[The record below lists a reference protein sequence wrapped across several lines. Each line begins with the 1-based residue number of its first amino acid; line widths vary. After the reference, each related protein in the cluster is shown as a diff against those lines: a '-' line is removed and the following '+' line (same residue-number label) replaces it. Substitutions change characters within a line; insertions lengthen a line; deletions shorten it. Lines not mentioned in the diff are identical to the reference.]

1 MSAHV
6 FQKFIARRKISLY
19 GERNAVIINN
29 NMAKK
34 IYNKNAREAHL
45 MAEAYERVYNED
57 AEGDWAENTP
67 AGREDGNEPDNR
79 NILGINWYDIDPETH
94 KMLSM
99 AEDLLGNLDD
109 SGYSELAQRGISGV
123 DDNYDNDAINMLYNL
138 QDQGWTTGSKAWK
151 LSREIVKRGLDGLA
165 SEDAEV
171 TAAELRKEYRD
182 RRDKLEKGIEEYKLK
197 REKRPP
203 AVVTDHDKKMM
214 KIMNREPW
222 GNPSDPYTYK
232 K

>member
-1 MSAHV
+1 
-6 FQKFIARRKISLY
+6 
-19 GERNAVIINN
+19 
-29 NMAKK
+29 MAKK

-45 MAEAYERVYNED
+45 MAEAYQRVYNED

-94 KMLSM
+94 KMLTM

-109 SGYSELAQRGISGV
+109 SGYGELAQRGISGV
-123 DDNYDNDAINMLYNL
+123 DDNYDDDAIDMLYNL
-138 QDQGWTTGSKAWK
+138 IDQGWTKGSKAWK
-151 LSREIVKRGLDGLA
+151 LSRKIVDFGLDGLA

-182 RRDKLEKGIEEYKLK
+182 RRDKIDKGIEEYKRK
-197 REKRPP
+197 RAKRPP